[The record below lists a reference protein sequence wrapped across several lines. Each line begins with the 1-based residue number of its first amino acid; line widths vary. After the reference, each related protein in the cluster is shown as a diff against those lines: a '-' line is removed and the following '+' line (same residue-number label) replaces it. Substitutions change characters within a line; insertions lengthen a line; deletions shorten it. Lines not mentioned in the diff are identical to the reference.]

1 MNNLT
6 ATYKIVSLQVNYFG
20 EHRDIDY
27 QTFGT
32 VDMPSVTTADLFTEY
47 EKGGLTFY
55 GKLGNITNVDY
66 ERPDGYNQN
75 GRTLTIG
82 FKKVF

>member
-1 MNNLT
+1 MNTLT
-6 ATYKIVSLQVNYFG
+6 ANYKIVSLQVNYFG

-32 VDMPSVTTADLFTEY
+32 VDMPSVTTADLFTEF